1 MEEINLNELFDY
13 FIDKIK
19 YIIIATLVCCLIGG
33 IYTKF
38 LTVPMYKSSTTVIL
52 GGNEEGTG
60 ITQSDISIN
69 NNLVSTYAEIIK
81 SRRVLEQVQE
91 ELNESYTYRELV
103 DEISVSSIN
112 NTQIIKIT
120 VADNNA
126 SNAKI
131 IANLVAK
138 VFTTEIPDLY
148 HIDNVHILDVA
159 IEEEEP
165 YNINVAKSSLI
176 GGLIGLVISSGI
188 FFAIYYFDRT
198 AKSVEQ
204 VEEVLKMPILGSVE
218 DNKNI
223 KEELIVAHNPKEII
237 SEQIKTIRTNLQFT
251 SADEKIK
258 TILITSSIPSEGK
271 SFISSNLASAFA
283 QNNKK
288 VLIVDCDMRKG
299 RVNKIFKISNRI
311 GLSNLLAYK
320 DDDSENLE
328 EYIYKTKIDNL
339 YVLPRGKVPPNPSE
353 LLNSQ
358 KTAKLVSLLSE
369 IFDYIIFDGPPV
381 NGLSDSLI
389 MSGYVDRTVVVTSL
403 NSAPIELLESTKK
416 MLNNVDAKVAGVIV
430 NKVPRRKGTASHY
443 YYYENTE
450 DEKLQ

>member
-1 MEEINLNELFDY
+1 MEEINLKELFDY

-52 GGNEEGTG
+52 GSNQEGTG

-81 SRRVLEQVQE
+81 SRRVLEQVQK
-91 ELNESYTYRELV
+91 ELNESYTYKELAS
-103 DEISVSSIN
+103 EISVSSIN

-120 VADNNA
+120 VEDNNA
-126 SNAKI
+126 LNAKI

-138 VFTTEIPDLY
+138 VFTVEVPELY
-148 HIDNVHILDVA
+148 NLDNVHILDVA
-159 IEEEEP
+159 IEEDEP
-165 YNINVAKSSLI
+165 YNINVAKSSII
-176 GGLIGLVISSGI
+176 GGLLGLVLSSGI
-188 FFAIYYFDRT
+188 FFVIYYFDRT

-204 VEEVLKMPILGSVE
+204 VEEVLQMPILGSVE
-218 DNKNI
+218 ETKNL
-223 KEELIVAHNPKEII
+223 KEELVVATNPKEII
-237 SEQIKTIRTNLQFT
+237 SEQIRTIRTNLQFT

-271 SFISSNLASAFA
+271 SFISSNLATAFA

-320 DDDSENLE
+320 EDDEENLE
-328 EYIYKTKIDNL
+328 DYVFKTKIDNL
-339 YVLPRGKVPPNPSE
+339 YVIPRGKVPPNPSE

-358 KTAKLVSLLSE
+358 KTAKLISLLSE

-389 MSGYVDRTVVVTSL
+389 MSDYVDRTIVVTSL

-416 MLNNVDAKVAGVIV
+416 MLTNVNAKVAGVIV
-430 NKVPRRKGTASHY
+430 NKVPRRKSSGKSY

-450 DEKLQ
+450 EEKQ

>member
-1 MEEINLNELFDY
+1 MEEINLKELFDY

-52 GGNEEGTG
+52 GSNQEGTG

-81 SRRVLEQVQE
+81 SRRVLEQVQK
-91 ELNESYTYRELV
+91 ELNESYTYKELAS
-103 DEISVSSIN
+103 EISVSSIN

-120 VADNNA
+120 VSDNNA
-126 SNAKI
+126 LNAKI

-138 VFTTEIPDLY
+138 VFTVEVPELY
-148 HIDNVHILDVA
+148 NLDNVHILDVA
-159 IEEEEP
+159 IEEDEP
-165 YNINVAKSSLI
+165 YNINVAKSSII
-176 GGLIGLVISSGI
+176 GGVLGLVLSSGI
-188 FFAIYYFDRT
+188 FFVIYYFDRT

-204 VEEVLKMPILGSVE
+204 VEEVLQMPILGSVE
-218 DNKNI
+218 ETKNL
-223 KEELIVAHNPKEII
+223 KEELVVATNPKELI
-237 SEQIKTIRTNLQFT
+237 SEQIRTIRTNLQFT

-271 SFISSNLASAFA
+271 SFISSNLATAFA

-320 DDDSENLE
+320 EDDEENLE
-328 EYIYKTKIDNL
+328 DYVFKTKIDNL
-339 YVLPRGKVPPNPSE
+339 YIIPRGKVPPNPSE

-358 KTAKLVSLLSE
+358 KTAKLISLLSE

-389 MSGYVDRTVVVTSL
+389 MSDFVDRTIVVTSL

-416 MLNNVDAKVAGVIV
+416 MLTNVNAKVAGVIV
-430 NKVPRRKGTASHY
+430 NKVPRRKGSGKSY

-450 DEKLQ
+450 EEKQ

>member
-1 MEEINLNELFDY
+1 MEEINLKELFDY

-52 GGNEEGTG
+52 GSNQEGTG

-81 SRRVLEQVQE
+81 SRRVLEQVQK
-91 ELNESYTYRELV
+91 ELNESYTYKELAS
-103 DEISVSSIN
+103 EISVSSIN

-120 VADNNA
+120 VEDNNA
-126 SNAKI
+126 LNAKI

-138 VFTTEIPDLY
+138 VFTVEVPELY
-148 HIDNVHILDVA
+148 NLDNVHILDVA
-159 IEEEEP
+159 IEEDEP
-165 YNINVAKSSLI
+165 YNINVAKSSII
-176 GGLIGLVISSGI
+176 GGVLGLVLSSGI
-188 FFAIYYFDRT
+188 FFVIYYFDRT

-204 VEEVLKMPILGSVE
+204 VEEVLQMPILGSVE
-218 DNKNI
+218 DTKNL
-223 KEELIVAHNPKEII
+223 KEELVVATNPKEII
-237 SEQIKTIRTNLQFT
+237 SEQIRTIRTNLQFT

-271 SFISSNLASAFA
+271 SFISSNLATAFA

-320 DDDSENLE
+320 EDDEENLE
-328 EYIYKTKIDNL
+328 DYVFKTKIDNL
-339 YVLPRGKVPPNPSE
+339 YIIPRGKVPPNPSE

-358 KTAKLVSLLSE
+358 KTAKLISLLSE

-389 MSGYVDRTVVVTSL
+389 MSDYVDRTIVVTSL

-416 MLNNVDAKVAGVIV
+416 MLTNVNAKVAGVIV
-430 NKVPRRKGTASHY
+430 NKVPRRKSSGKSY

-450 DEKLQ
+450 EEKQ

>member
-1 MEEINLNELFDY
+1 MEEINLKELFDY

-38 LTVPMYKSSTTVIL
+38 LTIPMYKSSTTVIL
-52 GGNEEGTG
+52 GSNQEGTG

-81 SRRVLEQVQE
+81 SRRVLEQVQK
-91 ELNESYTYRELV
+91 ELNESYTYKELAS
-103 DEISVSSIN
+103 EISVSSIN

-120 VADNNA
+120 VEDNNA
-126 SNAKI
+126 LNAKI

-138 VFTTEIPDLY
+138 VFTVEVPELY
-148 HIDNVHILDVA
+148 NLDNVHILDVA
-159 IEEEEP
+159 IEEDEP
-165 YNINVAKSSLI
+165 YNINVAKSSII
-176 GGLIGLVISSGI
+176 GGLLGLVLSSGI
-188 FFAIYYFDRT
+188 FFVIYYFDRT

-204 VEEVLKMPILGSVE
+204 VEEVLQMPILGSVE
-218 DNKNI
+218 ETKNL
-223 KEELIVAHNPKEII
+223 KEELVVATNPKEII
-237 SEQIKTIRTNLQFT
+237 SEQIRTIRTNLQFT

-271 SFISSNLASAFA
+271 SFISSNLATAFA

-320 DDDSENLE
+320 EDDEENLE
-328 EYIYKTKIDNL
+328 DYVFKTRIDNL
-339 YVLPRGKVPPNPSE
+339 YIIPRGKVPPNPSE

-358 KTAKLVSLLSE
+358 KTAKLISLLSE

-389 MSGYVDRTVVVTSL
+389 MSDFVDRTIVVTSL

-416 MLNNVDAKVAGVIV
+416 MLTNVNAKVAGVIV
-430 NKVPRRKGTASHY
+430 NKVPRRKSSGKSY

-450 DEKLQ
+450 EEKQ

>member
-1 MEEINLNELFDY
+1 MEEINLKELFDY

-38 LTVPMYKSSTTVIL
+38 LTIPMYKSSTTVIL
-52 GGNEEGTG
+52 GSNQEGTG

-81 SRRVLEQVQE
+81 SRRVLEQVQK
-91 ELNESYTYRELV
+91 ELNESYTYKELAS
-103 DEISVSSIN
+103 EISVSSIN

-120 VADNNA
+120 VSDNNA
-126 SNAKI
+126 LNAKI

-138 VFTTEIPDLY
+138 VFTVEVPELY
-148 HIDNVHILDVA
+148 NLDNVHILDVA
-159 IEEEEP
+159 IEEDEP
-165 YNINVAKSSLI
+165 YNINVAKSSII
-176 GGLIGLVISSGI
+176 GGVLGLVLSSGI
-188 FFAIYYFDRT
+188 FFVIYYFDRT

-204 VEEVLKMPILGSVE
+204 VEEVLQMPILGSVE
-218 DNKNI
+218 ETKNL
-223 KEELIVAHNPKEII
+223 KEELVVATNPKEII
-237 SEQIKTIRTNLQFT
+237 SEQIRTIRTNLQFT

-271 SFISSNLASAFA
+271 SFISSNLATAFA

-320 DDDSENLE
+320 EDDEENLE
-328 EYIYKTKIDNL
+328 DYVFKTKIDNL
-339 YVLPRGKVPPNPSE
+339 YIIPRGKVPPNPSE

-358 KTAKLVSLLSE
+358 KTAKLISLLSE

-389 MSGYVDRTVVVTSL
+389 MSDFVDRTIVVTSL

-416 MLNNVDAKVAGVIV
+416 MLTNVNAKVAGVIV
-430 NKVPRRKGTASHY
+430 NKVPRRKSSGKSY

-450 DEKLQ
+450 EEKQ

>member
-1 MEEINLNELFDY
+1 MEEINLKELFDY

-19 YIIIATLVCCLIGG
+19 YIIIVTLVCCLIGG

-38 LTVPMYKSSTTVIL
+38 LTIPMYKSSTTVIL
-52 GGNEEGTG
+52 GSNQEGTG

-81 SRRVLEQVQE
+81 SRRVLEQVQK
-91 ELNESYTYRELV
+91 ELNESYTYKELAS
-103 DEISVSSIN
+103 EISVSSIN

-120 VADNNA
+120 VEDNNA
-126 SNAKI
+126 LNAKI

-138 VFTTEIPDLY
+138 VFTVEVPELY
-148 HIDNVHILDVA
+148 NLDNVHILDVA
-159 IEEEEP
+159 IEEDEP
-165 YNINVAKSSLI
+165 YNINVAKSSII
-176 GGLIGLVISSGI
+176 GGLLGLVLSSGI
-188 FFAIYYFDRT
+188 FFVIYYFDRT

-204 VEEVLKMPILGSVE
+204 VEEVLQMPILGSVE
-218 DNKNI
+218 ETKNL
-223 KEELIVAHNPKEII
+223 KEELVVATNPKEII
-237 SEQIKTIRTNLQFT
+237 SEQIRTIRTNLQFT

-271 SFISSNLASAFA
+271 SFISSNLATAFA

-320 DDDSENLE
+320 EDDEENLE
-328 EYIYKTKIDNL
+328 DYVFKTKIDNL
-339 YVLPRGKVPPNPSE
+339 YVIPRGKVPPNPSE

-358 KTAKLVSLLSE
+358 KTAKLISLLSE

-389 MSGYVDRTVVVTSL
+389 MSDFVDRTIVVTSL

-416 MLNNVDAKVAGVIV
+416 MLTNVNAKVAGVIV
-430 NKVPRRKGTASHY
+430 NKVPRRKNSGKSY

-450 DEKLQ
+450 EEKQ

>member
-1 MEEINLNELFDY
+1 MEEINLKELFDY

-38 LTVPMYKSSTTVIL
+38 LTIPMYKSSTTVIL
-52 GGNEEGTG
+52 GSNQEGTG

-81 SRRVLEQVQE
+81 SRRVLEQVQK
-91 ELNESYTYRELV
+91 ELNESYTYKELAS
-103 DEISVSSIN
+103 EISVSSIN

-120 VADNNA
+120 VSDNNA
-126 SNAKI
+126 LNAKI

-138 VFTTEIPDLY
+138 VFTVEVPELY
-148 HIDNVHILDVA
+148 NLDNVHILDVA
-159 IEEEEP
+159 IEEDEP
-165 YNINVAKSSLI
+165 YNINVAKSSII
-176 GGLIGLVISSGI
+176 GGVLGLVLSSGI
-188 FFAIYYFDRT
+188 FFVIYYFDRT

-204 VEEVLKMPILGSVE
+204 VEEVLQMPILGSVE
-218 DNKNI
+218 ETKNL
-223 KEELIVAHNPKEII
+223 KEELVVATNPKELI
-237 SEQIKTIRTNLQFT
+237 SEQIRTIRTNLQFT

-271 SFISSNLASAFA
+271 SFISSNLATAFA

-320 DDDSENLE
+320 EDDEENLE
-328 EYIYKTKIDNL
+328 DYVFKTKIDNL
-339 YVLPRGKVPPNPSE
+339 YIIPRGKVPPNPSE

-358 KTAKLVSLLSE
+358 KTAKLISLLSE

-389 MSGYVDRTVVVTSL
+389 MSDFVDRTIVVTSL

-416 MLNNVDAKVAGVIV
+416 MLTNVNAKVAGVIV
-430 NKVPRRKGTASHY
+430 NKVPRRKSSGKSY

-450 DEKLQ
+450 EEKQ

>member
-1 MEEINLNELFDY
+1 MEEINLKELFDY

-52 GGNEEGTG
+52 GSNQEGTG

-81 SRRVLEQVQE
+81 SRRVLEQVQK
-91 ELNESYTYRELV
+91 ELNESYTYKELA

-120 VADNNA
+120 VEDNNA
-126 SNAKI
+126 LNAKI

-138 VFTTEIPDLY
+138 VFTVEVPELY
-148 HIDNVHILDVA
+148 NLDNVHILDVA
-159 IEEEEP
+159 IEEDEP
-165 YNINVAKSSLI
+165 YNINVAKSSII
-176 GGLIGLVISSGI
+176 GGVLGLVLSSGI
-188 FFAIYYFDRT
+188 FFVIYYFDRT

-204 VEEVLKMPILGSVE
+204 VEEVLQMPILGSVE
-218 DNKNI
+218 ETKNL
-223 KEELIVAHNPKEII
+223 KEELVVATNPKEII
-237 SEQIKTIRTNLQFT
+237 SEQIRTIRTNLQFT

-271 SFISSNLASAFA
+271 SFISSNLAAAFA

-320 DDDSENLE
+320 EDDEENLE
-328 EYIYKTKIDNL
+328 DYVFKTKIDNL
-339 YVLPRGKVPPNPSE
+339 YVIPRGKVPPNPSE

-358 KTAKLVSLLSE
+358 KTAKLISLLSE

-389 MSGYVDRTVVVTSL
+389 MSDYVDRTIVVTSL

-416 MLNNVDAKVAGVIV
+416 MLTNVNAKVAGVIV
-430 NKVPRRKGTASHY
+430 NKVPRRKGSGKSY

-450 DEKLQ
+450 EEKQ

>member
-1 MEEINLNELFDY
+1 MEEINLKELFDY

-19 YIIIATLVCCLIGG
+19 YIIIVTLVCCLIGG

-38 LTVPMYKSSTTVIL
+38 LTIPMYKSSTTVIL
-52 GGNEEGTG
+52 GSNQEGTG

-81 SRRVLEQVQE
+81 SRRVLEQVQK
-91 ELNESYTYRELV
+91 ELNESYTYKELAS
-103 DEISVSSIN
+103 EISVSSIN

-120 VADNNA
+120 VSDNNA
-126 SNAKI
+126 LNAKI

-138 VFTTEIPDLY
+138 VFTVEVPELY
-148 HIDNVHILDVA
+148 NLDNVHILDVA
-159 IEEEEP
+159 IEEDEP
-165 YNINVAKSSLI
+165 YNINVAKSSII
-176 GGLIGLVISSGI
+176 GGLLGLVLSSGI
-188 FFAIYYFDRT
+188 FFVIYYFDRT

-204 VEEVLKMPILGSVE
+204 VEEVLQMPILGSVE
-218 DNKNI
+218 ETKNL
-223 KEELIVAHNPKEII
+223 KEELVVATNPKEII
-237 SEQIKTIRTNLQFT
+237 SEQIRTIRTNLQFT

-271 SFISSNLASAFA
+271 SFISSNLATAFA

-320 DDDSENLE
+320 EDDEENLE
-328 EYIYKTKIDNL
+328 DYVFKTKIDNL
-339 YVLPRGKVPPNPSE
+339 YVIPRGKVPPNPSE

-358 KTAKLVSLLSE
+358 KTAKLISLLSE

-389 MSGYVDRTVVVTSL
+389 MSDFVDRTIVVTSL

-416 MLNNVDAKVAGVIV
+416 MLTNVNAKVAGVIV
-430 NKVPRRKGTASHY
+430 NKVPRRKNSGKSY

-450 DEKLQ
+450 EEKQ

>member
-1 MEEINLNELFDY
+1 MEEINLKELFDY

-52 GGNEEGTG
+52 GSNQEGTG

-69 NNLVSTYAEIIK
+69 NNLVSTYAEIIT
-81 SRRVLEQVQE
+81 SRRVLEQVQK
-91 ELNESYTYRELV
+91 ELNESYTYKELAS
-103 DEISVSSIN
+103 EISVSSIN

-120 VADNNA
+120 VEDNNA
-126 SNAKI
+126 LNAKI

-138 VFTTEIPDLY
+138 VFTVEVPELY
-148 HIDNVHILDVA
+148 NLDNVHILDVA
-159 IEEEEP
+159 IEEDEP
-165 YNINVAKSSLI
+165 YNINVAKSSII
-176 GGLIGLVISSGI
+176 GGLLGLVLSSGI
-188 FFAIYYFDRT
+188 FFVIYYFDRT

-204 VEEVLKMPILGSVE
+204 VEEVLQMPILGSVE
-218 DNKNI
+218 ETKNL
-223 KEELIVAHNPKEII
+223 KDELVVATNPKEII
-237 SEQIKTIRTNLQFT
+237 SEQIRTIRTNLQFT

-271 SFISSNLASAFA
+271 SFISSNLATAFA

-299 RVNKIFKISNRI
+299 RINKLFKISNRI

-320 DDDSENLE
+320 EEDEENLE
-328 EYIYKTKIDNL
+328 DYVFKTKIDNL
-339 YVLPRGKVPPNPSE
+339 YVIPRGKVPPNPSE

-358 KTAKLVSLLSE
+358 KTAKLISLLSE

-389 MSGYVDRTVVVTSL
+389 MSDFVDRTIVVTSL

-416 MLNNVDAKVAGVIV
+416 MLTNVNAKVAGVIV
-430 NKVPRRKGTASHY
+430 NKVPRRKGSGKSY

-450 DEKLQ
+450 EEKQ

>member
-1 MEEINLNELFDY
+1 MEEINLKELFDY

-52 GGNEEGTG
+52 GSNQEGTG

-81 SRRVLEQVQE
+81 SRRVLEQVQK
-91 ELNESYTYRELV
+91 ELNESYTYKELAS
-103 DEISVSSIN
+103 EISVSSIN

-126 SNAKI
+126 LNAKI

-138 VFTTEIPDLY
+138 VFTVEVPELY
-148 HIDNVHILDVA
+148 NLDNVHILDVA
-159 IEEEEP
+159 IEEDEP
-165 YNINVAKSSLI
+165 YNINVAKSSII
-176 GGLIGLVISSGI
+176 GGVLGLVLSSGI
-188 FFAIYYFDRT
+188 FFVIYYFDRT

-204 VEEVLKMPILGSVE
+204 VEEVLQMPILGSVE
-218 DNKNI
+218 ETKNL
-223 KEELIVAHNPKEII
+223 KEELVVATNPKEII
-237 SEQIKTIRTNLQFT
+237 SEQIRTIRTNLQFT

-271 SFISSNLASAFA
+271 SFISSNLATAFA

-320 DDDSENLE
+320 EDDEENLE
-328 EYIYKTKIDNL
+328 DYVFKTKIDNL
-339 YVLPRGKVPPNPSE
+339 YVIPRGKVPPNPSE

-358 KTAKLVSLLSE
+358 KTAKLISLLSE

-389 MSGYVDRTVVVTSL
+389 MSDYVDRTIVVTSL

-416 MLNNVDAKVAGVIV
+416 MLTNVNAKVAGVIV
-430 NKVPRRKGTASHY
+430 NKVPRRKSSGKSY

-450 DEKLQ
+450 EEKQ

>member
-1 MEEINLNELFDY
+1 MEEINLKELFDY

-38 LTVPMYKSSTTVIL
+38 LTIPMYKSSTTVIL
-52 GGNEEGTG
+52 GSNQEGTG

-69 NNLVSTYAEIIK
+69 NNLVSTYAEIIT
-81 SRRVLEQVQE
+81 SRRVLEQVQK
-91 ELNESYTYRELV
+91 ELNESYTYKELAS
-103 DEISVSSIN
+103 EISVSSIN

-120 VADNNA
+120 VEDNNA
-126 SNAKI
+126 LNAKI

-138 VFTTEIPDLY
+138 VFTVEVPELY
-148 HIDNVHILDVA
+148 NLDNVHILDVA
-159 IEEEEP
+159 IEEDEP
-165 YNINVAKSSLI
+165 YNINVAKSSII
-176 GGLIGLVISSGI
+176 GGLLGLVLSSGI
-188 FFAIYYFDRT
+188 FFVIYYFDRT

-204 VEEVLKMPILGSVE
+204 VEEVLQMPILGSVE
-218 DNKNI
+218 ETKNL
-223 KEELIVAHNPKEII
+223 KEELVVATNPKEII
-237 SEQIKTIRTNLQFT
+237 SEQIRTIRTNLQFT

-271 SFISSNLASAFA
+271 SFISSNLATAFA

-288 VLIVDCDMRKG
+288 ALIVDCDMRKG

-320 DDDSENLE
+320 EDDEENLE
-328 EYIYKTKIDNL
+328 DYVFKTKIDNL
-339 YVLPRGKVPPNPSE
+339 YVIPRGKVPPNPSE

-358 KTAKLVSLLSE
+358 KTAKLISLLSE

-381 NGLSDSLI
+381 NGLSDPLI
-389 MSGYVDRTVVVTSL
+389 MSDFVDRTIVVTSL

-416 MLNNVDAKVAGVIV
+416 MLTNVNAKVAGVIV
-430 NKVPRRKGTASHY
+430 NKVPRRKSSGKSY

-450 DEKLQ
+450 EEKQ

>member
-1 MEEINLNELFDY
+1 MEEINLKELFDY

-38 LTVPMYKSSTTVIL
+38 LTIPMYKSSTTVIL
-52 GGNEEGTG
+52 GSNQEGTG

-81 SRRVLEQVQE
+81 SRRVLEQVQK
-91 ELNESYTYRELV
+91 ELNESYTYKELAS
-103 DEISVSSIN
+103 EISVSSIN

-120 VADNNA
+120 VEDNNA
-126 SNAKI
+126 LNAKI

-138 VFTTEIPDLY
+138 VFTVEVPELY
-148 HIDNVHILDVA
+148 NLDNVHILDVA
-159 IEEEEP
+159 IEEDEP
-165 YNINVAKSSLI
+165 YNINVAKSSII
-176 GGLIGLVISSGI
+176 GGVLGLVISSGI
-188 FFAIYYFDRT
+188 FFVIYYFDRT

-204 VEEVLKMPILGSVE
+204 VEEVLQMPILGSVE
-218 DNKNI
+218 ETKNL
-223 KEELIVAHNPKEII
+223 KEELVVATNPKEII
-237 SEQIKTIRTNLQFT
+237 SEQIRTIRTNLQFT

-271 SFISSNLASAFA
+271 SFISSNLATAFA

-320 DDDSENLE
+320 EDDEENLE
-328 EYIYKTKIDNL
+328 DYVFKTKIDNL
-339 YVLPRGKVPPNPSE
+339 YVIPRGKVPPNPSE

-358 KTAKLVSLLSE
+358 KTAKLISLLSE

-389 MSGYVDRTVVVTSL
+389 MSDFVDRTIVVTSL

-416 MLNNVDAKVAGVIV
+416 MLTNVNAKVAGVIV
-430 NKVPRRKGTASHY
+430 NKVPRRKSSGKSY

-450 DEKLQ
+450 EEKQ

>member
-1 MEEINLNELFDY
+1 MEEINLKELFDY

-52 GGNEEGTG
+52 GSNQEGTG

-81 SRRVLEQVQE
+81 SRRVLEQVQK
-91 ELNESYTYRELV
+91 ELNESYTYKELAN
-103 DEISVSSIN
+103 EISVSSIN

-120 VADNNA
+120 VEDNNA
-126 SNAKI
+126 LNAKI

-138 VFTTEIPDLY
+138 VFTAEVPDLY
-148 HIDNVHILDVA
+148 NLDNVHILDVA
-159 IEEEEP
+159 IEEEDP
-165 YNINVAKSSLI
+165 YNINVAKSSII
-176 GGLIGLVISSGI
+176 GGVLGLILSTGI
-188 FFAIYYFDRT
+188 FFVIYYFDRT
-198 AKSVEQ
+198 AKSTEQ
-204 VEEVLKMPILGSVE
+204 VEEILQMPILGSVE
-218 DNKNI
+218 ETKNL
-223 KEELIVAHNPKEII
+223 KDELVVATNPKEII

-271 SFISSNLASAFA
+271 SFISSNLATAFA

-299 RVNKIFKISNRI
+299 RVNKIFKVSNRI

-320 DDDSENLE
+320 EDNEENLE
-328 EYIYKTKIDNL
+328 EYVYKTKIDNL
-339 YVLPRGKVPPNPSE
+339 YVIPRGKVPPNPSE

-358 KTAKLVSLLSE
+358 KTVKLISLLSE

-389 MSGYVDRTVVVTSL
+389 MSDFVDRTIVVTSL
-403 NSAPIELLESTKK
+403 NAAPIELLENTKK
-416 MLNNVDAKVAGVIV
+416 MLNNVNAKVAGVVV
-430 NKVPRRKGTASHY
+430 NKVPRRKGSSKSY

-450 DEKLQ
+450 EEKQ

>member
-1 MEEINLNELFDY
+1 MEEINLKELFDY

-52 GGNEEGTG
+52 GSNQEGTG

-69 NNLVSTYAEIIK
+69 NNLVSTYAEIIT
-81 SRRVLEQVQE
+81 SRRVLEQVQK
-91 ELNESYTYRELV
+91 ELNESYTYKELAS
-103 DEISVSSIN
+103 EISVSSIN

-120 VADNNA
+120 VEDNNA
-126 SNAKI
+126 LNAKI

-138 VFTTEIPDLY
+138 VFTVEVPELY
-148 HIDNVHILDVA
+148 NLDNVHILDVA
-159 IEEEEP
+159 IEEDEP
-165 YNINVAKSSLI
+165 YNINVAKSSII
-176 GGLIGLVISSGI
+176 GGVLGLVLSSGI
-188 FFAIYYFDRT
+188 FFVIYYFDRT

-204 VEEVLKMPILGSVE
+204 VEEVLQMPILGSVE
-218 DNKNI
+218 ETKNL
-223 KEELIVAHNPKEII
+223 KEELVVATNPKEII
-237 SEQIKTIRTNLQFT
+237 SEQIRTIRTNLQFT

-271 SFISSNLASAFA
+271 SFISSNLATAFA

-320 DDDSENLE
+320 EDDEENLE
-328 EYIYKTKIDNL
+328 DYVFKTKIDNL
-339 YVLPRGKVPPNPSE
+339 YIIPRGKVPPNPSE

-358 KTAKLVSLLSE
+358 KTAKLISLLSE

-389 MSGYVDRTVVVTSL
+389 MSDYVDRTIVVTSL

-416 MLNNVDAKVAGVIV
+416 MLTNVNAKVAGVIV
-430 NKVPRRKGTASHY
+430 NKVPRRKSSGKSY

-450 DEKLQ
+450 EEKQ

>member
-1 MEEINLNELFDY
+1 MEEINLKELFDY

-52 GGNEEGTG
+52 GSNQEGTG

-69 NNLVSTYAEIIK
+69 NNLVSTYAEIIT
-81 SRRVLEQVQE
+81 SRRVLEQVQK
-91 ELNESYTYRELV
+91 ELNESYTYKELAS
-103 DEISVSSIN
+103 EISVSSIN

-120 VADNNA
+120 VEDNNA
-126 SNAKI
+126 LNAKI

-138 VFTTEIPDLY
+138 VFTVEVPELY
-148 HIDNVHILDVA
+148 NLDNVHILDVA
-159 IEEEEP
+159 IEEDEP
-165 YNINVAKSSLI
+165 YNINVAKSSII
-176 GGLIGLVISSGI
+176 GGLLGLVLSSGI
-188 FFAIYYFDRT
+188 FFVIYYFDRS

-204 VEEVLKMPILGSVE
+204 VEEVLQMPILGSVE
-218 DNKNI
+218 ETKNL
-223 KEELIVAHNPKEII
+223 KDELVVATNPKEII
-237 SEQIKTIRTNLQFT
+237 SEQIRTIRTNLQFT

-271 SFISSNLASAFA
+271 SFISSNLATAFA

-320 DDDSENLE
+320 EDDEENLE
-328 EYIYKTKIDNL
+328 DYVFKTKIDNL
-339 YVLPRGKVPPNPSE
+339 YVIPRGKIPPNPSE

-358 KTAKLVSLLSE
+358 KTAKLISLLSE

-389 MSGYVDRTVVVTSL
+389 MSDFVDRTIVVTSL

-416 MLNNVDAKVAGVIV
+416 MLTNVNAKVAGVIV
-430 NKVPRRKGTASHY
+430 NKVPRRKNSGKSY

-450 DEKLQ
+450 EEKQ

>member
-1 MEEINLNELFDY
+1 MEEINLKELFDY
-13 FIDKIK
+13 FIDKLK

-52 GGNEEGTG
+52 GSNQEGTG

-81 SRRVLEQVQE
+81 SRRVLEQVQK
-91 ELNESYTYRELV
+91 ELNESYTYKELAS
-103 DEISVSSIN
+103 EISVSSIN

-120 VADNNA
+120 VEDNNA
-126 SNAKI
+126 LNAKI

-138 VFTTEIPDLY
+138 VFTVEVPELY
-148 HIDNVHILDVA
+148 NLDNVHILDVA
-159 IEEEEP
+159 IEEDEP
-165 YNINVAKSSLI
+165 YNINVAKSSII
-176 GGLIGLVISSGI
+176 GGVLGLVISSGI
-188 FFAIYYFDRT
+188 FFVIYYFDRT

-204 VEEVLKMPILGSVE
+204 VEEVLQMPILGSVE
-218 DNKNI
+218 DTKNL
-223 KEELIVAHNPKEII
+223 KEELVVATNPKEII
-237 SEQIKTIRTNLQFT
+237 SEQIRTIRTNLQFT

-271 SFISSNLASAFA
+271 SFISSNLATAFA

-320 DDDSENLE
+320 EDDEENLE
-328 EYIYKTKIDNL
+328 DYVFKTKIDNL
-339 YVLPRGKVPPNPSE
+339 YVIPRGKVPPNPSE

-358 KTAKLVSLLSE
+358 KTAKLISLLSE

-389 MSGYVDRTVVVTSL
+389 MSDFVDRTIVVTSL

-416 MLNNVDAKVAGVIV
+416 MLTNVNAKVAGVIV
-430 NKVPRRKGTASHY
+430 NKVPRRKGSGKSY

-450 DEKLQ
+450 EEK

>member
-1 MEEINLNELFDY
+1 MEEINLKELFDY

-38 LTVPMYKSSTTVIL
+38 LTIPMYKSSTTVIL
-52 GGNEEGTG
+52 GSNQEGTG

-81 SRRVLEQVQE
+81 SRRVLEQVQK
-91 ELNESYTYRELV
+91 ELNESYTYKELAS
-103 DEISVSSIN
+103 EISVSSIN

-120 VADNNA
+120 VEDNNA
-126 SNAKI
+126 LNAKI

-138 VFTTEIPDLY
+138 VFTIEVPELY
-148 HIDNVHILDVA
+148 NLDNVHILDVA
-159 IEEEEP
+159 IEEDEP
-165 YNINVAKSSLI
+165 YNINVAKSSII
-176 GGLIGLVISSGI
+176 GGVLGLVLSSGI
-188 FFAIYYFDRT
+188 FFVIYYFDRT

-204 VEEVLKMPILGSVE
+204 VEEVLQMPILGSVE
-218 DNKNI
+218 ETKNL
-223 KEELIVAHNPKEII
+223 KEELVVATNPKELI
-237 SEQIKTIRTNLQFT
+237 SEQIRTIRTNLQFT

-271 SFISSNLASAFA
+271 SFISSNLATAFA

-320 DDDSENLE
+320 EDDEENLE
-328 EYIYKTKIDNL
+328 DYVFKTKIDNL
-339 YVLPRGKVPPNPSE
+339 YIIPRGKVPPNPSE

-358 KTAKLVSLLSE
+358 KTAKLISLLSE

-389 MSGYVDRTVVVTSL
+389 MSDFVDRTIVVTSL

-416 MLNNVDAKVAGVIV
+416 MLTNVNAKVAGVIV
-430 NKVPRRKGTASHY
+430 NKVPRRKSSGKSY

-450 DEKLQ
+450 EEKQ

>member
-1 MEEINLNELFDY
+1 MEEINLKELFDY

-38 LTVPMYKSSTTVIL
+38 LTIPMYKSSTTVIL
-52 GGNEEGTG
+52 GSNQEGTG

-81 SRRVLEQVQE
+81 SRRVLEQVQK
-91 ELNESYTYRELV
+91 ELNESYTYKELAS
-103 DEISVSSIN
+103 EISVSSIN

-120 VADNNA
+120 VSDNNA
-126 SNAKI
+126 LNAKI

-138 VFTTEIPDLY
+138 VFTVEVPELY
-148 HIDNVHILDVA
+148 NLDNVHILDVA
-159 IEEEEP
+159 IEEDEP
-165 YNINVAKSSLI
+165 YNINVAKSSII
-176 GGLIGLVISSGI
+176 GGVLGLVLSSGI
-188 FFAIYYFDRT
+188 FFVIYYFDRT

-204 VEEVLKMPILGSVE
+204 VEEVLQMPILGSVE
-218 DNKNI
+218 ETKNL
-223 KEELIVAHNPKEII
+223 KEELVVATNPKEII
-237 SEQIKTIRTNLQFT
+237 SEQIRTIRTNLQFT

-271 SFISSNLASAFA
+271 SFISSNLATAFA

-320 DDDSENLE
+320 EDDEENLE
-328 EYIYKTKIDNL
+328 DYVFKTKIDNL
-339 YVLPRGKVPPNPSE
+339 YVIPRGKVPPNPSE

-358 KTAKLVSLLSE
+358 KTAKLISLLSE

-389 MSGYVDRTVVVTSL
+389 MSDFVDRTIVVTSL

-416 MLNNVDAKVAGVIV
+416 MLTNVNAKVAGVIV
-430 NKVPRRKGTASHY
+430 NKVPRRKSSGKSY

-450 DEKLQ
+450 EEKQ

>member
-1 MEEINLNELFDY
+1 MEEINLKELFDY

-38 LTVPMYKSSTTVIL
+38 LTIPMYKSSTTVIL
-52 GGNEEGTG
+52 GSNQEGTG

-81 SRRVLEQVQE
+81 SRRVLEQVQK
-91 ELNESYTYRELV
+91 ELNESYTYKELAS
-103 DEISVSSIN
+103 EISVSSIN

-120 VADNNA
+120 VEDNNA
-126 SNAKI
+126 LNAKI

-138 VFTTEIPDLY
+138 VFTVEVPELY
-148 HIDNVHILDVA
+148 NLDNVHILDVA
-159 IEEEEP
+159 IEEDEP
-165 YNINVAKSSLI
+165 YNINVAKSSII
-176 GGLIGLVISSGI
+176 GGVLGLVLSSGI
-188 FFAIYYFDRT
+188 FFVIYYFDRT

-204 VEEVLKMPILGSVE
+204 VEEVLQMPILGSVE
-218 DNKNI
+218 ETKNL
-223 KEELIVAHNPKEII
+223 KEELVVATNPKEII
-237 SEQIKTIRTNLQFT
+237 SEQIRTIRTNLQFT

-271 SFISSNLASAFA
+271 SFISSNLATAFA

-320 DDDSENLE
+320 EDDEENLE
-328 EYIYKTKIDNL
+328 DYVFKTKIDNL
-339 YVLPRGKVPPNPSE
+339 YVIPRGKVPPNPSE

-358 KTAKLVSLLSE
+358 KTAKLISLLSE

-389 MSGYVDRTVVVTSL
+389 MSDFVDRTIVVTSL

-416 MLNNVDAKVAGVIV
+416 MLTNVNAKVAGVIV
-430 NKVPRRKGTASHY
+430 NKVPRRKGSGKSY

-450 DEKLQ
+450 EEKQ